1 MIENKKY
8 PNHKWA
14 FYFSLVFIIFFAL
27 SMKLFF
33 LEPSSSVY
41 KFIKFFDRSI
51 ESLEYTTTEDGREI
65 RRDGKIGVTR
75 GLRSYT
81 FVTFSLIISA
91 IGLFG
96 FCYSLSPSKTLAPFK
111 KSFEK
116 MISNNK

>member
-8 PNHKWA
+8 PNYKWA

-33 LEPSSSVY
+33 LHPSSSAY
-41 KFIKFFDRSI
+41 KSIKFFDKITST
-51 ESLEYTTTEDGREI
+51 LEYNGREDGRT
-65 RRDGKIGVTR
+65 GVTR
-75 GLRSYT
+75 GHRSYT
-81 FVTFSLIISA
+81 FVTFSLIISV

-116 MISNNK
+116 MISK